1 LPLKPAVPKPIT
13 RVIKVNN
20 AFYVPIT
27 KKSVKPI
34 VVEGVTYVPVNTVSE
49 NVVIRKPIASKS
61 KGSVNTF
68 KLGNQTYIPLSV
80 IPKVYKPIFLNKPVK
95 VTKKSVSKT
104 VITVNGN
111 SFVPI
116 TDKVHKVV
124 VVKGIKY
131 IPVKQVA
138 KNSIK
143 GNSTIHTN
151 G

>member
-1 LPLKPAVPKPIT
+1 
-13 RVIKVNN
+13 
-20 AFYVPIT
+20 
-27 KKSVKPI
+27 
-34 VVEGVTYVPVNTVSE
+34 
-49 NVVIRKPIASKS
+49 
-61 KGSVNTF
+61 
-68 KLGNQTYIPLSV
+68 V
-80 IPKVYKPIFLNKPVK
+80 IPKVYKPIFLNKLVK